1 MREAMSRRLVDGK
14 LPARSASAAKGGR
27 PPLLEV
33 SPEIEEKILQAC
45 RMGAHVTT
53 AAAWAGVE
61 YDTFRTWVIK
71 GHENPESI
79 YGALI
84 GKINKAL
91 AEWEMGDLS
100 VLHAHTHGRPAKY
113 LKKPVVDR
121 KGKILLDDKGKPIM
135 EPVLTKDGQPILEQS
150 EIRSDWRAAIERM
163 QRRKPRNWAR
173 RDQVSSERETDPIL
187 TFDNK
192 KPETKEALSFDERI
206 ARAVE
211 QLEDDV

>member
-1 MREAMSRRLVDGK
+1 MSRRLIDGK

-27 PPLLEV
+27 PRLLEL
-33 SPEIEEKILQAC
+33 SPEIEQKILQAC

-61 YDTFRTWVIK
+61 YETFRTWVIR
-71 GHENPESI
+71 GHEDPQSLCGE
-79 YGALI
+79 LI

-113 LKKPVVDR
+113 LKKLVMDK
-121 KGKILLDDKGKPIM
+121 KGKLVLDDKGHPIM
-135 EPVLTKDGQPILEQS
+135 EPVLDGEGRPILEQS

-173 RDQVSSERETDPIL
+173 RDQMSSERETDPVL